1 MAASKEMTVAIEE
14 MRDVLQKISSSME
27 GLSKRIDEMA
37 DEIQRVKESQNEM
50 LAGLALYER
59 GRRLKEDLGL
69 GEKRSSAKR
78 SAWENIEAYCRNCM
92 KMVPIIE
99 PTTTLID
106 GRTTVKA
113 KCKNC
118 RTMVIRTII

>member
-1 MAASKEMTVAIEE
+1 MAASKETTVAIEE

-37 DEIQRVKESQNEM
+37 DEIQRVKDSQNEM

-69 GEKRSSAKR
+69 GEKHASAKR
-78 SAWENIEAYCRNCM
+78 SAWENVEAYCRNCM

-99 PTTTLID
+99 PATTLVD
-106 GRTTVKA
+106 ERTTIKA
-113 KCKNC
+113 KCKYC